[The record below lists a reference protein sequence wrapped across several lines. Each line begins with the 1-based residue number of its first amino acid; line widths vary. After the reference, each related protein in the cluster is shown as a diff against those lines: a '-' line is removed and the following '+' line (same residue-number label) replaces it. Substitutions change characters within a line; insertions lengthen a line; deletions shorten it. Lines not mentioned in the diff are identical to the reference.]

1 MEELTQE
8 HNSSSTSIVDVH
20 AAGGLV
26 YRDTSGE
33 KIPEILLIHRPNR
46 DWSFPKGKQDSGETL
61 LQTAV
66 REVKEETGLT
76 CLAQDLIGR
85 VNYVVNEKKL
95 KKEVTYW
102 AMTVESGE
110 FKPNSEVDEIQ
121 WVTVEE
127 AKELLTWERDQE
139 FLKTFTD
146 WCDKKSEKSVSENET
161 SSPATD
167 ADSVVQETVELDSDL
182 EKIESNL
189 AIIESAMNRVADGDL
204 DAAEAL
210 ISELTN

>member
-8 HNSSSTSIVDVH
+8 LNSSSTSTADIN

-26 YRDTSGE
+26 YRETLG
-33 KIPEILLIHRPNR
+33 KKNPEILLIHRPNR
-46 DWSFPKGKQDSGETL
+46 DWSFPKGKQDPGETL

-85 VNYVVNEKKL
+85 VNYVVSEKKL

-110 FKPNSEVDEIQ
+110 FKANSEVDEIQ

-127 AKELLTWERDQE
+127 AKELLTWERDLE
-139 FLKTFTD
+139 LLNTFMD
-146 WCDKKSEKSVSENET
+146 WCDKKSEKNISETET
-161 SSPATD
+161 SSTD
-167 ADSVVQETVELDSDL
+167 VDAAPVVQETVELDSDL

-189 AIIESAMNRVADGDL
+189 AVIESAMNRVADGDL
-204 DAAEAL
+204 DTAEAL
-210 ISELTN
+210 IAELRN

>member
-8 HNSSSTSIVDVH
+8 HNSSSTSAVDVH
-20 AAGGLV
+20 AAGGLI

-46 DWSFPKGKQDSGETL
+46 DWSFPKGKQDPGETL
-61 LQTAV
+61 LQTAM

-85 VNYVVNEKKL
+85 VNYVVREKKL

-110 FKPNSEVDEIQ
+110 FKPNNEVDEIQ
-121 WVTVEE
+121 WVSVEE

-139 FLKTFTD
+139 FLNTFMD
-146 WCDKKSEKSVSENET
+146 WCEKKSEKSISENET
-161 SSPATD
+161 SSAAVD
-167 ADSVVQETVELDSDL
+167 AESVAQETVELDSDL